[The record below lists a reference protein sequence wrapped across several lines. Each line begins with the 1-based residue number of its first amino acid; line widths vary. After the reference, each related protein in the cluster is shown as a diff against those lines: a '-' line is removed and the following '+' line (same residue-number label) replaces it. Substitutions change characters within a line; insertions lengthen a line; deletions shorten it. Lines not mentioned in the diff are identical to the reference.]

1 MKAGY
6 TGIKTEV
13 QNNNPECWSFS
24 LRFELTLGRIS
35 LTAVKLLG
43 VLIVGSDRFFFFLAR
58 ALLLG
63 SL

>member
-13 QNNNPECWSFS
+13 QNHNPECWSFS

-43 VLIVGSDRFFFFLAR
+43 VLWAQIDSFSF
-58 ALLLG
+58 
-63 SL
+63 